1 MMRFQNRQELDQA
14 RVAYKKAL
22 DLETKKILICAG
34 TGCVAGGSLKIYDRF
49 LELMQERG
57 IIRGFRTMI
66 SPQAGGKTVHGFIIG
81 GVYSVMLYDLYRYV
95 QTVPEVVR
103 CETIICG
110 GKEVILEF
118 YCDNYDSLLKF
129 YGSDIRK
136 FLDSMTV
143 YLVTDTP
150 LKDVSIP
157 LSSNG

>member
-1 MMRFQNRQELDQA
+1 MRIDST
-14 RVAYKKAL
+14 
-22 DLETKKILICAG
+22 DLKIL
-34 TGCVAGGSLKIYDRF
+34 SLLQENARISFSSIAAEVHLSTTAVTRRI
-49 LELMQERG
+49 ELMQERG
-57 IIRGFRTMI
+57 IIRGFRTLI

-136 FLDSMTV
+136 FLDSMTG

>member
-1 MMRFQNRQELDQA
+1 M
-14 RVAYKKAL
+14 
-22 DLETKKILICAG
+22 
-34 TGCVAGGSLKIYDRF
+34 
-49 LELMQERG
+49 
-57 IIRGFRTMI
+57 
-66 SPQAGGKTVHGFIIG
+66 HGFIIG